1 MKTKLIPVL
10 LLCSLVAACSPEEDP
25 ALADQNAVFAM
36 LEEFGRVN
44 AAGDYEKAWDFLSQA
59 KQESFRLLLSQPIT
73 GAIDTVA
80 NLRPIVEPESKADV
94 SEKERVKGILAKFPP
109 WETLKNMTPKQYY
122 AWRMEHDYPPER
134 KKQATTFYHR
144 DNIQRMELEGN
155 SGYIDYVP
163 TDAKRQYL
171 VKEGGKWKFGLEPKL
186 EREFAATKT
195 KQEKR

>member
-1 MKTKLIPVL
+1 
-10 LLCSLVAACSPEEDP
+10 
-25 ALADQNAVFAM
+25 M

-80 NLRPIVEPESKADV
+80 NLRPIVEPESKADA

-144 DNIQRMELEGN
+144 DNIQRMELEAN
-155 SGYIDYVP
+155 SGFIDYVP